1 MLVKLWPI
9 MYIII
14 EWSMYDE
21 STKHFEVS
29 LVKERI
35 KSNRIGL
42 STDEDNAI
50 NVKISKSCWP

>member
-1 MLVKLWPI
+1 
-9 MYIII
+9 
-14 EWSMYDE
+14 MYDE

-50 NVKISKSCWP
+50 NVKISKSC